1 MKDKKFH
8 DLVMKKRIKS
18 GITGNSKFGNKL
30 QKIFDDLM
38 NI

>member
-8 DLVMKKRIKS
+8 DLVMKKQIKS

-30 QKIFDDLM
+30 QEIFDEF
-38 NI
+38 IEF